1 MFDGLYLFEWVL
13 MALGVI
19 LFIVLVIAFFYQ
31 LTHNRS
37 VGVLLAFFLV
47 PHCHDWLS
55 QPAEHSDQ

>member
-31 LTHNRS
+31 LTHNGASACCWRS
-37 VGVLLAFFLV
+37 SWS
-47 PHCHDWLS
+47 PS
-55 QPAEHSDQ
+55 P